1 VWSFDFSNSVST
13 QKGKPLSETKQSGF
27 SDNFLG
33 AVAYITFLPAVAF
46 LILVPY
52 KKSYYVR
59 FHAWQSVFLN
69 FVALV
74 LTLAVG
80 YILPYCGVKF
90 DVLAPI
96 PIKWT
101 IGIFWVLVWVI
112 CALIALYGKRFKL
125 PFIGNMAEKQANG

>member
-1 VWSFDFSNSVST
+1 
-13 QKGKPLSETKQSGF
+13 
-27 SDNFLG
+27 
-33 AVAYITFLPAVAF
+33 
-46 LILVPY
+46 
-52 KKSYYVR
+52 
-59 FHAWQSVFLN
+59 
-69 FVALV
+69 
-74 LTLAVG
+74 
-80 YILPYCGVKF
+80 VKF